1 MLYLLNKHR
10 WKWKNSF
17 YWTNLFTGWGSER
30 FKSVLKVRSTS
41 RKIREILQTFITD
54 NPPDAHYNP
63 SASSVNSSQIPFIKI
78 LPSLTLRKPKKNK
91 WVKPLSQTGMCD
103 FPYYLNAWAFV
114 VQFCLCPLP
123 VYWIVSGEAG
133 ILPDRQFSQTCLF
146 SSKKPSIWMDISCS
160 CCLLSGSMI
169 KP

>member
-10 WKWKNSF
+10 WKRKNNF

-30 FKSVLKVRSTS
+30 FKSVLIVRSTS
-41 RKIREILQTFITD
+41 RKIREILQTFITN
-54 NPPDAHYNP
+54 NPPDAHYNL

-78 LPSLTLRKPKKNK
+78 LPWLTLRKPKKNK

-123 VYWIVSGEAG
+123 VYQIVSGEAG

-146 SSKKPSIWMDISCS
+146 SNKNPSIWMDISCS